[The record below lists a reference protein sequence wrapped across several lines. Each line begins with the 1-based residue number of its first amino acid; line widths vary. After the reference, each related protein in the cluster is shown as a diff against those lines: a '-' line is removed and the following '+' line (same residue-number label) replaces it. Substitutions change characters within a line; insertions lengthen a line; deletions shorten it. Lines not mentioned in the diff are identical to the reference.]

1 MWHALAGRVRVGLPW
16 LVYAIALALPLGAA
30 LGLDSGTKR
39 EARLEFD
46 AQAADSAEHLQD
58 RLRTYEQ
65 ILYAMRGL
73 FDVRGEV
80 DREQFHRFAR
90 ALLSGNSLPE
100 VVDLTYMPL
109 PGRAA
114 SAPTPGL
121 APSMNE
127 EFVEPRAD
135 TLTSLKPAP
144 EAEPDRQ
151 VTLKRAV
158 TSGAVASSAFVPLS
172 DAVRTGSGRGIVV
185 MRLAVYRGGG
195 VPATAGER
203 EHGIEG
209 FVGVSVRLDQLVRGT
224 LLSGALERARVQVF
238 EAPVASAPGRQLRGA
253 LLFDSEFSVD
263 KSIASP
269 ATADQ
274 FLTVTRPLLMAD
286 RTWLSVFAP
295 TQEPSDLR
303 RDTLRFGLIFVVSL
317 ALAFVAAWLTHTMLQ
332 VALQRVELARSG
344 ARARELLA
352 MGEDLHVCRD
362 VAEAD
367 AVLQHQLPSLLPETS
382 GVLYRHD
389 AAAAQL
395 FAAMHWGEPKVVE
408 TRLEPSDCQAIR
420 RGQIFEGVGAGFGCA
435 HVSGEYAG
443 HYMCVPLTVQGELS
457 GVLHVQLPD
466 TSELEGVDLKTLS
479 RSVAQQASLAL
490 ANLQLRER
498 LQDEA
503 DRDRLTGLYT
513 RRFAS
518 AWLQHELNR
527 CERAG
532 CTMAAIMLDI
542 DHFKRI
548 NDAFGHDAG
557 DRMLQSLSR
566 LLRESTRAADVACRY
581 GGEEFLLL
589 LPAATEQAAYAR
601 AEQIRR
607 DAEALHVEQVGRDSV
622 RVTVS
627 AGVAVYPADGADV
640 AALIQAADVALY
652 AAKSAGRNRVACH
665 SRLATDSVAPPAI
678 AEGKDVPDEPHAAAA

>member
-1 MWHALAGRVRVGLPW
+1 VG
-16 LVYAIALALPLGAA
+16 
-30 LGLDSGTKR
+30 
-39 EARLEFD
+39 
-46 AQAADSAEHLQD
+46 
-58 RLRTYEQ
+58 
-65 ILYAMRGL
+65 
-73 FDVRGEV
+73 
-80 DREQFHRFAR
+80 
-90 ALLSGNSLPE
+90 
-100 VVDLTYMPL
+100 
-109 PGRAA
+109 
-114 SAPTPGL
+114 APTAGSEPPND
-121 APSMNE
+121 A
-127 EFVEPRAD
+127 EFVESRSD

-144 EAEPDRQ
+144 DAEPERQ
-151 VTLKRAV
+151 ATLRRAV

-172 DAVRTGSGRGIVV
+172 DATRPGSGRGIVV

-203 EHGIEG
+203 ERSIEG
-209 FVGVSVRLDQLVRGT
+209 FVAISVRLDQLVRGT
-224 LLSGALERARVQVF
+224 LLSGALENARVQVF

-253 LLFDSEFSVD
+253 LLFDSGISAD
-263 KSIASP
+263 KSGAGP
-269 ATADQ
+269 EPADQ

-286 RTWLSVFAP
+286 RTWLSVFTPP
-295 TQEPSDLR
+295 TNPGDLR

-332 VALQRVELARSG
+332 VAMQRVELARSG
-344 ARARELLA
+344 DRARQLLA

-367 AVLQHQLPSLLPETS
+367 AVLQRQLPALLPETS

-389 AAAAQL
+389 AAAAEL
-395 FAAMHWGEPKVVE
+395 FTAMQWGEPKVAE
-408 TRLEPSDCQAIR
+408 GRLEPSDCQAIR

-435 HVSGEYAG
+435 HVSGDYAG
-443 HYMCVPLTVQGELS
+443 HYMCVPLTIQGELS

-466 TSELEGVDLKTLS
+466 TSEMEGVDLKTLS

-518 AWLQHELNR
+518 AWLKHELTR

-532 CTMAAIMLDI
+532 CSLAAIMLDI
-542 DHFKRI
+542 DHFKRV

-566 LLRESTRAADVACRY
+566 LLRDSTRAGDIACRY

-589 LPAATEQAAYAR
+589 LPAATEQVAYAR
-601 AEQIRR
+601 AEQIRK
-607 DAEALHVEQVGRDSV
+607 DAEALHIEQVGRDSV
-622 RVTVS
+622 RATVS
-627 AGVAVYPADGADV
+627 AGVAVYPADGTDAD
-640 AALIQAADVALY
+640 ALIQAADVALY
-652 AAKSAGRNRVACH
+652 AAKGAGRNRVACH
-665 SRLATDSVAPPAI
+665 SRLATPSVAPLAI
-678 AEGKDVPDEPHAAAA
+678 AGGKDAPDEPHAATA